1 MKYRSNRRDRRL
13 IFIWG
18 ILMALSL
25 LGGCS
30 SDSPQGESGEP
41 QKQTAAMTVTAEPV
55 ETVSLSDELTLTGT
69 VEPWQE
75 MKVSAELTGLKVV
88 SVTADVGDEVDFG
101 QPLAYLD
108 ARDIRA
114 QLAGAE
120 ARYRSAL
127 ANIEKMR
134 NPNRPQQVA
143 ALRAAVE
150 QAKAVVAQEE
160 ANLAQVKLNQASAAR
175 TADRYSQALAEGY
188 VTANE
193 ADVRVTDQN
202 VQLMAIKAAEQR
214 IQAAK
219 YSLAQARE
227 NLRLALAGGRSED
240 ISIAQA
246 QADDIQATVER
257 LRVELE
263 KTVVG
268 APDSGLVLTRSVE
281 LGEIASVGK
290 EFFTIARNGRLQ
302 LWANVPQHQMSRIQQ
317 GQPITVQSDG
327 KIETGRVEEIDPTVD
342 DSDRQGR
349 VRIEL
354 PQDSALRVGSFAR
367 ATLRG
372 EKTQAVA
379 VKAESIQGQTG
390 EEFVF
395 ILEGKTARKVS
406 VKTGRREESLV
417 EVTEGLQV
425 GQQVIISGAPFLNDG
440 DTVDL
445 AGS

>member
-1 MKYRSNRRDRRL
+1 MKYRSGRRRL
-13 IFIWG
+13 RSIQVWG
-18 ILMALSL
+18 FGLFLVL
-25 LGGCS
+25 LAGCHS
-30 SDSPQGESGEP
+30 QTAPETELP
-41 QKQTAAMTVTAEPV
+41 QKQTAAMTVTAQPV
-55 ETVSLSDELTLTGT
+55 EEISLTEELTLTGT
-69 VEPWQE
+69 VEPWQK
-75 MKVSAELTGLKVV
+75 MKVSAELTGSKVV
-88 SVTADVGDEVDFG
+88 SVTTDVGEEVTFG

-127 ANIEKMR
+127 ANIDKMR
-134 NPNRPQQVA
+134 RPNRPQQIA

-219 YSLAQARE
+219 YSLAQSEE
-227 NLRLALAGGRSED
+227 NLRLALAGGRTED
-240 ISIAQA
+240 VSIAQA

-257 LRVELE
+257 LRVDLE
-263 KTVVG
+263 KTVVK

-290 EFFTIARNGRLQ
+290 EFFTIARDGRLQ
-302 LWANVPQHQMSRIQQ
+302 LWASVPQHQMPRMKR
-317 GQPITVQSDG
+317 GQSLTVKSDG
-327 KIETGRVEEIDPTVD
+327 KTETGRVEEIDPTVD
-342 DSDRQGR
+342 PSDRQGR

-354 PQDSALRVGSFAR
+354 PKDTELRVGAFAR
-367 ATLRG
+367 ATLQG
-372 EKTQAVA
+372 NAAPALAVN
-379 VKAESIQGQTG
+379 AESVQGQTG

-395 ILEGKTARKVS
+395 VLEEQTARRVPI
-406 VKTGRREESLV
+406 KTGRREGDLV
-417 EVTEGLQV
+417 EVTDGLEK
-425 GQQVIISGAPFLNDG
+425 GQKIIVTGAPFLTDG
-440 DTVDL
+440 DRVDV